1 MNSAIEKPTRSANA
15 RTIFGLADL
24 LRIMLMKADARLPMI
39 STKATATKY
48 FMVLS
53 RFLRNRYCM
62 AFRFRLIPFL
72 ATVVLVAIGVSAG
85 RWQDGRAARKLALE
99 ARLAAG
105 NAAAPLVLGAAP
117 VVAADVEFRR
127 VRLQG
132 EWVAGWPVYL
142 DNRPHAGKPGFYLL
156 MPLRLAGSDMHVLV
170 ARGWL
175 PRDMA
180 DRSKLPVYGTPAGPV
195 TVEGI
200 ARLAPGHV
208 MQLGEAPK
216 LAPGAIVQNADAA
229 ALAAATGWKFQ
240 PLVVEQ
246 TTPDAAATQA
256 GAEALVRDWPAP
268 AMGAD
273 KHKGYAFQWY
283 ALAAMA
289 VLFFVFTGLRKS
301 GKR

>member
-1 MNSAIEKPTRSANA
+1 
-15 RTIFGLADL
+15 
-24 LRIMLMKADARLPMI
+24 
-39 STKATATKY
+39 
-48 FMVLS
+48 
-53 RFLRNRYCM
+53 M

-72 ATVVLVAIGVSAG
+72 ATVVLVAIGVAAG
-85 RWQDGRAARKLALE
+85 RWQDGRAAQKLALE

-105 NAAAPLVLGAAP
+105 NAAAPLALGAAP
-117 VVAADVEFRR
+117 VAAAEVEFRR

-132 EWVAGWPVYL
+132 EWVAGWPLYL
-142 DNRPHAGKPGFYLL
+142 DNRPHAGRPGFYLL

-180 DRSKLPVYGTPAGPV
+180 ERSKLPAYATPAGPV

-200 ARLAPGHV
+200 ARLAPGQV
-208 MQLGEAPK
+208 MQLGEAAP

-229 ALAAATGWKFQ
+229 AFAAATGWRFQ

-246 TTPDAAATQA
+246 ATPDAGPGA
-256 GAEALVRDWPAP
+256 GAPAEVLLRDWPAP
-268 AMGAD
+268 ALGVD

-301 GKR
+301 AKH

>member
-1 MNSAIEKPTRSANA
+1 
-15 RTIFGLADL
+15 
-24 LRIMLMKADARLPMI
+24 
-39 STKATATKY
+39 
-48 FMVLS
+48 
-53 RFLRNRYCM
+53 M

-72 ATVVLVAIGVSAG
+72 ATLALVAVGIGAG
-85 RWQDGRAARKLALE
+85 RWQDGRAAQKMALA

-105 NAAAPLVLGAAP
+105 NAAPPLQLGAAP
-117 VVAADVEFRR
+117 VAAAELEYRR

-132 EWVAGWPVYL
+132 EWAGGWPVYL
-142 DNRPHAGKPGFYLL
+142 DNRPHAGRPGFYLL

-180 DRSKLPVYGTPAGPV
+180 DRSKLPSYATPAGPV
-195 TVEGI
+195 VVEGI
-200 ARLAPGHV
+200 AKLAPGHV
-208 MQLGEAPK
+208 MQLGQAPR

-229 ALAAATGWKFQ
+229 AVAAATGWKFQ
-240 PLVVEQ
+240 PIVVEQ
-246 TTPDAAATQA
+246 STPDGARP

-268 AMGAD
+268 ALGVD

>member
-1 MNSAIEKPTRSANA
+1 
-15 RTIFGLADL
+15 
-24 LRIMLMKADARLPMI
+24 
-39 STKATATKY
+39 
-48 FMVLS
+48 
-53 RFLRNRYCM
+53 M

-72 ATVVLVAIGVSAG
+72 ATVVLVAIGLSAG
-85 RWQDGRAARKLALE
+85 RWQDGRAAQKIALE

-105 NAAAPLVLGAAP
+105 NAAAPLSLGAAP
-117 VVAADVEFRR
+117 VAAAEVEFRR

-142 DNRPHAGKPGFYLL
+142 DNRPHEGKPGFYLL

-180 DRSKLPVYGTPAGPV
+180 DRSKLPAYATPAGPV

-200 ARLAPGHV
+200 ARQAPGHV

-216 LAPGAIVQNADAA
+216 LTTGAIVQNADAA
-229 ALAAATGWKFQ
+229 AFAAATGWKFQ
-240 PLVVEQ
+240 PIVVEQ
-246 TTPDAAATQA
+246 TTPDGATAA
-256 GAEALVRDWPAP
+256 GEALQRDWPVP
-268 AMGAD
+268 ALGAD
-273 KHKGYAFQWY
+273 KHKAYAFQWY

>member
-1 MNSAIEKPTRSANA
+1 
-15 RTIFGLADL
+15 
-24 LRIMLMKADARLPMI
+24 
-39 STKATATKY
+39 
-48 FMVLS
+48 
-53 RFLRNRYCM
+53 M

-72 ATVVLVAIGVSAG
+72 ATLALVAIGISAG
-85 RWQDGRAARKLALE
+85 RWQDGRAAGKLALE
-99 ARLAAG
+99 AQLAAG
-105 NAAAPLVLGAAP
+105 NAAAPVVLGAAP
-117 VVAADVEFRR
+117 VAAAAVEFRR

-132 EWVAGWPVYL
+132 EWAGAWPVYL

-180 DRSKLPVYGTPAGPV
+180 DRSKLPAYATPTGPV
-195 TVEGI
+195 LVEGI

-208 MQLGEAPK
+208 MQLGEAPR
-216 LAPGAIVQNADAA
+216 LEPGAIVQNADAA

-240 PLVVEQ
+240 PLLVEQ
-246 TTPDAAATQA
+246 TTPDGAAA
-256 GAEALVRDWPAP
+256 AEALVRDWPAP
-268 AMGAD
+268 ALGAD
-273 KHKGYAFQWY
+273 KHKAYAFQWY

-289 VLFFVFTGLRKS
+289 GLFFVFTGLRKS

>member
-1 MNSAIEKPTRSANA
+1 
-15 RTIFGLADL
+15 
-24 LRIMLMKADARLPMI
+24 
-39 STKATATKY
+39 
-48 FMVLS
+48 
-53 RFLRNRYCM
+53 M

-72 ATVVLVAIGVSAG
+72 ATLVLVAIGISAG
-85 RWQDGRAARKLALE
+85 RWQDGRAAQKLALE

-105 NAAAPLVLGAAP
+105 NAAAPLALGGTLVA
-117 VVAADVEFRR
+117 AADVEFRR

-142 DNRPHAGKPGFYLL
+142 DNRPHGGRPGFYLL

-180 DRSKLPVYGTPAGPV
+180 DRSKLPQYATPAGPV
-195 TVEGI
+195 VVEGI

-208 MQLGEAPK
+208 MQLGEAPP
-216 LAPGAIVQNADAA
+216 LAAGAIVQNADAA
-229 ALAAATGWKFQ
+229 AVAAATGWRFQ
-240 PLVVEQ
+240 PIVVEQ
-246 TTPDAAATQA
+246 STPDAAPGK
-256 GAEALVRDWPAP
+256 GAAPEVLVRDWPAP
-268 AMGAD
+268 ALGVD

-301 GKR
+301 AKHESSR

>member
-1 MNSAIEKPTRSANA
+1 
-15 RTIFGLADL
+15 
-24 LRIMLMKADARLPMI
+24 
-39 STKATATKY
+39 
-48 FMVLS
+48 
-53 RFLRNRYCM
+53 M

-72 ATVVLVAIGVSAG
+72 ATVVLVAIGVCAG
-85 RWQDGRAARKLALE
+85 RWQDGRAAQKLALE

-105 NAAAPLVLGAAP
+105 NAAAPLELGAAP
-117 VVAADVEFRR
+117 VAGADVEFRR

-132 EWVAGWPVYL
+132 EWVSAWPVYL
-142 DNRPHAGKPGFYLL
+142 DNRPHAGRPGFYLL

-175 PRDMA
+175 ARDMA
-180 DRSKLPVYGTPAGPV
+180 DRSKLPSYATPAGPV
-195 TVEGI
+195 VVEGI

-216 LAPGAIVQNADAA
+216 ITPGAIVQNADAA
-229 ALAAATGWKFQ
+229 ALAAATGWRFQ

-246 TTPDAAATQA
+246 SSPDGAAAT
-256 GAEALVRDWPAP
+256 AEALQRDWPAP
-268 AMGAD
+268 ALGAD

>member
-1 MNSAIEKPTRSANA
+1 MS
-15 RTIFGLADL
+15 
-24 LRIMLMKADARLPMI
+24 
-39 STKATATKY
+39 
-48 FMVLS
+48 
-53 RFLRNRYCM
+53 
-62 AFRFRLIPFL
+62 FRFRLIPFL
-72 ATVVLVAIGVSAG
+72 ATLVLVAIGVGAG
-85 RWQDGRAARKLALE
+85 RWQDGRAAQKLARE

-105 NAAAPLVLGAAP
+105 NAAAPLALGAAP
-117 VVAADVEFRR
+117 VAAAEVEWRR

-142 DNRPHAGKPGFYLL
+142 DNRPHAGRPGFYLL

-180 DRSKLPVYGTPAGPV
+180 DRSKLAQYATPAGPV
-195 TVEGI
+195 VVEGI

-208 MQLGEAPK
+208 MQLGEAPR

-229 ALAAATGWKFQ
+229 ALAAATGWRFQ
-240 PLVVEQ
+240 PIVVEQ
-246 TTPDAAATQA
+246 TTPDGA
-256 GAEALVRDWPAP
+256 GQGAAEALVRDWPAP
-268 AMGAD
+268 ALGAD

>member
-1 MNSAIEKPTRSANA
+1 
-15 RTIFGLADL
+15 
-24 LRIMLMKADARLPMI
+24 
-39 STKATATKY
+39 
-48 FMVLS
+48 
-53 RFLRNRYCM
+53 M
-62 AFRFRLIPFL
+62 AFRFRPIPFL
-72 ATVVLVAIGVSAG
+72 ATLVLVVLGICAG
-85 RWQDGRAARKLALE
+85 RWQDGRAAQKLALA

-105 NAAAPLVLGAAP
+105 NAAAPLALDAAP
-117 VVAADVEFRR
+117 VAAADVEWRR

-132 EWVAGWPVYL
+132 EWAAGWPVYL
-142 DNRPHAGKPGFYLL
+142 DNRPHAGRPGFYLL

-175 PRDMA
+175 PRDLA
-180 DRSKLPVYGTPAGPV
+180 DRSKLPAYATPAGTG

-208 MQLGEAPK
+208 MQLGQAPS

-229 ALAAATGWKFQ
+229 ALAAATGWRFQ
-240 PLVVEQ
+240 PFVVEQ
-246 TTPDAAATQA
+246 TTPDAAPDGTA
-256 GAEALVRDWPAP
+256 GGIAAGEALVRDWPAP
-268 AMGAD
+268 ALGAD

-289 VLFFVFTGLRKS
+289 GLFFIFTGLRKS

>member
-1 MNSAIEKPTRSANA
+1 
-15 RTIFGLADL
+15 
-24 LRIMLMKADARLPMI
+24 
-39 STKATATKY
+39 
-48 FMVLS
+48 
-53 RFLRNRYCM
+53 M

-72 ATVVLVAIGVSAG
+72 ATVVLVAIGLCAG
-85 RWQDGRAARKLALE
+85 RWQDGRAAQKIALE

-105 NAAAPLVLGAAP
+105 NAAAPLALGAAP
-117 VVAADVEFRR
+117 VRAADVEFRR

-132 EWVAGWPVYL
+132 EWDSGWPVYL
-142 DNRPHAGKPGFYLL
+142 DNRPHDGHPGFYLL

-175 PRDMA
+175 QRDMA
-180 DRSKLPVYGTPAGPV
+180 DRSKLPAYATPAGPV

-208 MQLGEAPK
+208 LQLGEAPR
-216 LAPGAIVQNADAA
+216 LSPGAIVQNADAA
-229 ALAAATGWKFQ
+229 AFAAATGWKFQ
-240 PLVVEQ
+240 PIVVEQ
-246 TTPDAAATQA
+246 ATPDRAPPAA
-256 GAEALVRDWPAP
+256 GAGGASVPGDALVRDWPAP
-268 AMGAD
+268 ALGAD
-273 KHKGYAFQWY
+273 KHKAYAFQWY

>member
-1 MNSAIEKPTRSANA
+1 
-15 RTIFGLADL
+15 
-24 LRIMLMKADARLPMI
+24 
-39 STKATATKY
+39 
-48 FMVLS
+48 
-53 RFLRNRYCM
+53 M

-85 RWQDGRAARKLALE
+85 RWQDGRAAQKLALE

-105 NAAAPLVLGAAP
+105 NAAAPLVLGATP
-117 VVAADVEFRR
+117 VAAADVELRR

-132 EWVAGWPVYL
+132 EWVGNWPLYL

-180 DRSKLPVYGTPAGPV
+180 DRNKLPSYATPAGPV
-195 TVEGI
+195 VVEGI

-208 MQLGEAPK
+208 MQLGEAPR

-229 ALAAATGWKFQ
+229 AVAAATGWKFQ

-246 TTPDAAATQA
+246 STPDAVAAQGA
-256 GAEALVRDWPAP
+256 AEALVRDWPAP
-268 AMGAD
+268 ALGAD
-273 KHKGYAFQWY
+273 KHKAYAFQWY

-289 VLFFVFTGLRKS
+289 GLFFVFTGLRKS

>member
-1 MNSAIEKPTRSANA
+1 
-15 RTIFGLADL
+15 
-24 LRIMLMKADARLPMI
+24 
-39 STKATATKY
+39 
-48 FMVLS
+48 
-53 RFLRNRYCM
+53 M

-85 RWQDGRAARKLALE
+85 RWQDGRAAQKLALE

-105 NAAAPLVLGAAP
+105 NAAAPLDLGAAP
-117 VVAADVEFRR
+117 VVAAEVEFRR

-132 EWVAGWPVYL
+132 EWVSGWPVYL
-142 DNRPHAGKPGFYLL
+142 DNRPHDGRPGFYLL

-180 DRSKLPVYGTPAGPV
+180 DRSKLPSYATPAGPV
-195 TVEGI
+195 VVEGI

-246 TTPDAAATQA
+246 SSPDGAT
-256 GAEALVRDWPAP
+256 GIAEALQRDWPAP

>member
-1 MNSAIEKPTRSANA
+1 
-15 RTIFGLADL
+15 
-24 LRIMLMKADARLPMI
+24 
-39 STKATATKY
+39 
-48 FMVLS
+48 
-53 RFLRNRYCM
+53 M
-62 AFRFRLIPFL
+62 AFRLRLIPFL
-72 ATVVLVAIGVSAG
+72 ATVALVAIGVCAG
-85 RWQDGRAARKLALE
+85 RWQDGRAAQKIALQ

-117 VVAADVEFRR
+117 VPAADVELRR
-127 VRLQG
+127 VRLAG
-132 EWVAGWPVYL
+132 EWLAGWPVYL
-142 DNRPHAGKPGFYLL
+142 DNRPHNGKPGFYLL

-180 DRSKLPVYGTPAGPV
+180 ERGKLPAYATPAGQV
-195 TVEGI
+195 AVEGI

-208 MQLGEAPK
+208 MQLGQAPQ

-229 ALAAATGWKFQ
+229 AVAAASGLKFQ
-240 PLVVEQ
+240 PFVVEQ
-246 TTPDAAATQA
+246 ATPDGA
-256 GAEALVRDWPAP
+256 GQGAPEALVREWPAP
-268 AMGAD
+268 ALGAD

>member
-1 MNSAIEKPTRSANA
+1 
-15 RTIFGLADL
+15 
-24 LRIMLMKADARLPMI
+24 
-39 STKATATKY
+39 
-48 FMVLS
+48 
-53 RFLRNRYCM
+53 M

-72 ATVVLVAIGVSAG
+72 ATLVLVAIGVSAG
-85 RWQDGRAARKLALE
+85 RWQDGRAAQKLALE
-99 ARLAAG
+99 AKLAAG
-105 NAAAPLVLGAAP
+105 NAAAPLALGATP
-117 VVAADVEFRR
+117 VAAADVEFRR

-142 DNRPHAGKPGFYLL
+142 DNRPHAGRPGFYLL
-156 MPLRLAGSDMHVLV
+156 MPLRLAGSDTHVLV

-180 DRSKLPVYGTPAGPV
+180 DRSKLPAYATPTGEV
-195 TVEGI
+195 VVEGI
-200 ARLAPGHV
+200 ARLAPGQV

-229 ALAAATGWKFQ
+229 AVAAATGWPFQ

-246 TTPDAAATQA
+246 ATSDAGLDEAAQV
-256 GAEALVRDWPAP
+256 LVREWPAP
-268 AMGAD
+268 ALGVD

-301 GKR
+301 GKH

>member
-1 MNSAIEKPTRSANA
+1 
-15 RTIFGLADL
+15 
-24 LRIMLMKADARLPMI
+24 
-39 STKATATKY
+39 
-48 FMVLS
+48 
-53 RFLRNRYCM
+53 M

-72 ATVVLVAIGVSAG
+72 ATVVLVAIGVAAG
-85 RWQDGRAARKLALE
+85 RWQDGRAAQKLALE

-105 NAAAPLVLGAAP
+105 NAAAPLALGAAP
-117 VVAADVEFRR
+117 VAAAEVEFRR

-132 EWVAGWPVYL
+132 EWVAGWPLYL
-142 DNRPHAGKPGFYLL
+142 DNRPHAGRPGFYLL
-156 MPLRLAGSDMHVLV
+156 MPLRLAGSEMHVLV

-180 DRSKLPVYGTPAGPV
+180 DRSKLPAYATPAGPV

-200 ARLAPGHV
+200 ARLAPGQV
-208 MQLGEAPK
+208 MQLGQAAP

-229 ALAAATGWKFQ
+229 AFAAATGWRFQ

-246 TTPDAAATQA
+246 ATPDAAAGA
-256 GAEALVRDWPAP
+256 GAPAEVLQRDWPAP
-268 AMGAD
+268 ALGVD

-301 GKR
+301 AKH

>member
-1 MNSAIEKPTRSANA
+1 
-15 RTIFGLADL
+15 
-24 LRIMLMKADARLPMI
+24 
-39 STKATATKY
+39 
-48 FMVLS
+48 
-53 RFLRNRYCM
+53 M

-72 ATVVLVAIGVSAG
+72 ATVLLVAIGIAAG
-85 RWQDGRAARKLALE
+85 RWQDGRAAQKLALE

-105 NAAAPLVLGAAP
+105 NAAAPLALGAAP
-117 VVAADVEFRR
+117 VAAAAVEWRR

-142 DNRPHAGKPGFYLL
+142 DNRPHHGKPGFYVL

-180 DRSKLPVYGTPAGPV
+180 ERSRIPPYGTPSGPML
-195 TVEGI
+195 VEGV
-200 ARLAPGHV
+200 ARLAPGRV
-208 MQLGEAPK
+208 MQLGEAPP
-216 LAPGAIVQNADAA
+216 LAPGAIVQNVDAA
-229 ALAAATGWKFQ
+229 ALAAATGWRFQ
-240 PLVVEQ
+240 PFIVEQ
-246 TTPDAAATQA
+246 LAPDGPQA
-256 GAEALVRDWPAP
+256 DTLDVLERDWPAP
-268 AMGAD
+268 ALGAD

-301 GKR
+301 GKH

>member
-1 MNSAIEKPTRSANA
+1 
-15 RTIFGLADL
+15 
-24 LRIMLMKADARLPMI
+24 
-39 STKATATKY
+39 
-48 FMVLS
+48 
-53 RFLRNRYCM
+53 M

-72 ATVVLVAIGVSAG
+72 ATLALVAVGICAG
-85 RWQDGRAARKLALE
+85 RWQDGRAAQKLALE

-105 NAAAPLVLGAAP
+105 NAAAAVPLGAAP
-117 VVAADVEFRR
+117 VPAADLEFRR

-142 DNRPHAGKPGFYLL
+142 DNRPYQGRSGFYLL
-156 MPLRLAGSDMHVLV
+156 MPMRLAGSAMHVLV

-180 DRSKLPVYGTPAGPV
+180 ERSKLPSYATPAGPV
-195 TVEGI
+195 VVEGI

-208 MQLGEAPK
+208 MQLGAAPA
-216 LAPGAIVQNADAA
+216 LAPGAVVQNADAA

-240 PLVVEQ
+240 AVVVEQ
-246 TTPDAAATQA
+246 ATPDGTA
-256 GAEALVRDWPAP
+256 GDPLVRDWPAP

-273 KHKGYAFQWY
+273 KHKAYAFQWY

>member
-1 MNSAIEKPTRSANA
+1 
-15 RTIFGLADL
+15 
-24 LRIMLMKADARLPMI
+24 
-39 STKATATKY
+39 
-48 FMVLS
+48 
-53 RFLRNRYCM
+53 M

-72 ATVVLVAIGVSAG
+72 ATMVLVAIGVSAG
-85 RWQDGRAARKLALE
+85 RWQDGRAAQKLALE

-117 VVAADVEFRR
+117 VVGAEVEFRR

-132 EWVAGWPVYL
+132 EWVSNWPVYL

-156 MPLRLAGSDMHVLV
+156 MPLRLAGSNMHVLV

-180 DRSKLPVYGTPAGPV
+180 DRNKLPSYATPAGPV
-195 TVEGI
+195 AVEGI

-229 ALAAATGWKFQ
+229 AVAAATGWKFQ

-246 TTPDAAATQA
+246 TTPDAAAAQG
-256 GAEALVRDWPAP
+256 GAEALLRDWPAP
-268 AMGAD
+268 ALGAD
-273 KHKGYAFQWY
+273 KHKAYAFQWY

-289 VLFFVFTGLRKS
+289 GLFFVFTGLRKS

>member
-1 MNSAIEKPTRSANA
+1 
-15 RTIFGLADL
+15 
-24 LRIMLMKADARLPMI
+24 
-39 STKATATKY
+39 
-48 FMVLS
+48 
-53 RFLRNRYCM
+53 M

-72 ATVVLVAIGVSAG
+72 ATLVLVAIGVGAG
-85 RWQDGRAARKLALE
+85 RWQDGRAAQKLALE

-105 NAAAPLVLGAAP
+105 NAAAPLPLGAAP
-117 VVAADVEFRR
+117 VAAADVEFRR

-132 EWVAGWPVYL
+132 EWIAGWPVYL
-142 DNRPHAGKPGFYLL
+142 DNRPHAGRPGFYLL

-180 DRSKLPVYGTPAGPV
+180 DRSKLPAYATPAGPV
-195 TVEGI
+195 VVEGI
-200 ARLAPGHV
+200 AKRAPGQV
-208 MQLGEAPK
+208 MQLGEAPA

-229 ALAAATGWKFQ
+229 ALAAATGWRFQ
-240 PLVVEQ
+240 PIVVEQ
-246 TTPDAAATQA
+246 TTPDA
-256 GAEALVRDWPAP
+256 GAEAQALVREWPAP
-268 AMGAD
+268 SLGAD

-289 VLFFVFTGLRKS
+289 GLFFVFTGLRKS

>member
-1 MNSAIEKPTRSANA
+1 
-15 RTIFGLADL
+15 
-24 LRIMLMKADARLPMI
+24 
-39 STKATATKY
+39 
-48 FMVLS
+48 
-53 RFLRNRYCM
+53 M

-72 ATVVLVAIGVSAG
+72 ATVVLVAIGVCAG
-85 RWQDGRAARKLALE
+85 RWQDGRAAQKLALE

-105 NAAAPLVLGAAP
+105 NAAAPLQLGAAP
-117 VVAADVEFRR
+117 VAGADVEFRR
-127 VRLQG
+127 VRLHG
-132 EWVAGWPVYL
+132 EWVSTWPVYL
-142 DNRPHAGKPGFYLL
+142 DNRPHAGRPGFYLL

-175 PRDMA
+175 ARDMA
-180 DRSKLPVYGTPAGPV
+180 DRSKLPPYATPAGPV
-195 TVEGI
+195 VVEGI

-246 TTPDAAATQA
+246 SSPDGATATGETLQ
-256 GAEALVRDWPAP
+256 RDWPAP
-268 AMGAD
+268 ALGAD